1 MKRFRLHSLSILLSL
16 TALSACVWFFP
27 PAPTANPYRDFIGTI
42 VARTLTAFPSP
53 TLQPSLTAVLPSQ
66 TPCGFISFYF
76 DNINTRNYTL
86 TWSLLTDRFK
96 NSLGNS
102 SESGYQVYVDFW
114 NTVKKVTVIDC
125 NFVRQGDL
133 CAVDATLQMV
143 YNNGQINTTTYP
155 YTLTYDHT
163 RNTWLFDYLPNP
175 TATLT
180 RTKTPTPS
188 PTKKAT
194 KTNTPTRTNTPTHTP
209 TRTATRTR
217 TVTPTRTGTRTRT
230 PTKTPSRTQTPSAS
244 RTSTLT
250 PSPSSTNTLAS
261 SPTFTR
267 TPTDTPTPTS
277 TFSATG
283 TPTST
288 FTFTPAESE
297 TPTYTSSPTETEKPT
312 FTPTPTASDT
322 PSLTPS
328 DTPTTASNPA
338 SVRGVDRALLIGAPP
353 VWKSFTAWLSDI
365 SELWTALRAL

>member
-1 MKRFRLHSLSILLSL
+1 VKRFRLLSLSILLAL

-133 CAVDATLQMV
+133 CAVDTSLQMV
-143 YNNGQINTTTYP
+143 YNNGQFNTTTYP
-155 YTLTYDHT
+155 YTLTYDHI
-163 RNTWLFDYLPNP
+163 RNTWLFDYLPNT

-194 KTNTPTRTNTPTHTP
+194 KTNTPTRTNTPTHTPTHTP

-267 TPTDTPTPTS
+267 TPMDTPS
-277 TFSATG
+277 
-283 TPTST
+283 ST

-297 TPTYTSSPTETEKPT
+297 TTTYTSSPTETEKPT

-328 DTPTTASNPA
+328 DTPTTASNQA
-338 SVRGVDRALLIGAPP
+338 NVRGVDRALSIGAPP
-353 VWKSFTAWLSDI
+353 LWKSFTAWLSDI